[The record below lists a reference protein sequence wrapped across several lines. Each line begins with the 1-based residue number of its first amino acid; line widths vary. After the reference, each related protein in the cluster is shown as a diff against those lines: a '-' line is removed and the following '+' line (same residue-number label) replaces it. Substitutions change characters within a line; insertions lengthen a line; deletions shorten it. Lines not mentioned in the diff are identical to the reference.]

1 MAVFNEPT
9 KWAQALGATANAD
22 EIPDEA
28 GAMDVDISKIFPAVF
43 SVPLSQGGKAIP
55 RRTLN
60 GLLKLLGDWL
70 YYYQQGGVPS
80 YSDSVDYM
88 PGREVL
94 YNNKI
99 WRCIKANGADN
110 PQIPT
115 EGKYWTEF
123 LTTNSI
129 LDKFYPVGAIYI
141 SVNNTNPSILFGGEW
156 EQIQEKFLLSAG
168 DTHTAGTTGGE
179 FTHTLTI
186 NEIPVHN
193 HTASSGSAGAHT
205 HTRGTMEIEGHY
217 SPVSYNA
224 DYFGDGALA
233 RQGGIVRKVT
243 TDSNDWGYWYEG
255 VMHFLASRNWWGS
268 TSENGWHTHE
278 ITVNNNG
285 SGNAHNNTPPY
296 LAVYMWKRVA

>member
-1 MAVFNEPT
+1 MAVFSEPT

-22 EIPDEA
+22 VIPDEA

-43 SVPLSQGGKAIP
+43 SMPLSRGGKAIP

-80 YSDSVDYM
+80 YSESVDYI

-94 YNNKI
+94 SNNKI
-99 WRCIKANGADN
+99 WRCTKANGADN

-115 EGKYWTEF
+115 EGEYWTEF

-129 LDKFYPVGAIYI
+129 LDKFYPVGSIYI
-141 SVNNTNPSILFGGEW
+141 SVNNTSPSILFGGEW

-179 FTHTLTI
+179 FSHTLTI
-186 NEIPVHN
+186 DEMPQHN
-193 HTASSGSAGAHT
+193 HTASSDSTGAHT
-205 HTRGTMEIEGHY
+205 HTRGTMEIYGAWERFWCESNNTQGAVQVRRESVGWLGHDDAN
-217 SPVSYNA
+217 VQANA
-224 DYFGDGALA
+224 DFY
-233 RQGGIVRKVT
+233 
-243 TDSNDWGYWYEG
+243 
-255 VMHFLASRNWWGS
+255 ASRHWSGA
-268 TSENGWHTHE
+268 TSSNGDHSHT
-278 ITVNNNG
+278 ITVDNNG

>member
-9 KWAQALGATANAD
+9 KWAQSLGATANAD
-22 EIPDEA
+22 VIPDEA
-28 GAMDVDISKIFPAVF
+28 GTMDVDISKIFPAIF

-60 GLLKLLGDWL
+60 GILKLLGDWL

-80 YSDSVDYM
+80 YSDSVDYI

-94 YNNKI
+94 HHNKI

-110 PQIPT
+110 PQTPS
-115 EGKYWTEF
+115 EGEYWTEP
-123 LTTNSI
+123 LGTNSFI
-129 LDKFYPVGAIYI
+129 DKFYPVGSIYI
-141 SVNNTNPSILFGGEW
+141 SVNSTNPSSLFGGEW

-179 FTHTLTI
+179 FTHTLTTA
-186 NEIPVHN
+186 EMPVHN
-193 HTASSGSAGAHT
+193 HTASSDSTGAHT
-205 HTRGTMEIEGHY
+205 HTRGTMEIYGAWERFWCEYNGTKGAVGVSRSSSGWLGHDDI
-217 SPVSYNA
+217 NA
-224 DYFGDGALA
+224 AADANFY
-233 RQGGIVRKVT
+233 
-243 TDSNDWGYWYEG
+243 
-255 VMHFLASRNWWGS
+255 ASRHWSGA
-268 TSENGWHTHE
+268 TSSNGDHSHT